1 MLWVNE
7 GLSSSHKLSFLPA
20 FYNQAHFLSLAF
32 YLYIR
37 HWFQSVPPSWSNVLL
52 CSDLPSGTPAGLHTH
67 CHLMKQRIICAWGSK
82 KKKNGQTSTWAWPE
96 TVRHQTHFCLQTH
109 SPLFFLSLSYKFFP
123 FLSSHPVRLPSVTQ
137 AFTAGSLPCPTHWWL
152 LLRNP
157 SEKSSAE

>member
-32 YLYIR
+32 YFYIR

-82 KKKNGQTSTWAWPE
+82 KRKGPDEHMSMTWNCTASNTFLPSNPLSFLFHSSFLQVFSFPLVTSC
-96 TVRHQTHFCLQTH
+96 Q
-109 SPLFFLSLSYKFFP
+109 
-123 FLSSHPVRLPSVTQ
+123 LPSVTE

-157 SEKSSAE
+157 SEKCCAE